1 VLYFSRI
8 NKGEGGLAMDEARLK
23 ALKQEILDLPEG
35 EQQQIAQELLPL
47 LLTTRAGV
55 QSIDRVLQALSDQ
68 ELDALVERARRRS
81 QDVPEETVAAVIG
94 EALRTVRAQSRP

>member
-1 VLYFSRI
+1 
-8 NKGEGGLAMDEARLK
+8 MDEARLK

-55 QSIDRVLQALSDQ
+55 QSIDRVLQGLSDQ

-94 EALRTVRAQSRP
+94 EALRAVRAQSRP